1 MTSILLPEILKEIK
15 NAEKGIN
22 IQDIEVKRKY
32 ITDLTIFIESKKLN
46 EDFFSFLDSI
56 KSQEEPTVNTSK
68 ADEAVNNNKLS
79 NIDFIKNIGGSDLI
93 ILANLSGKAP
103 NAILNLSGEI
113 IFENNEAISCFYQS
127 KEILKNKRF
136 YYYDKIPERKFLINS
151 IDLECKQ
158 NKLLSY
164 DLIFF
169 IKDDLMSENH
179 HNLSIGLIS
188 EKQKIILINKD
199 LREDEGTK

>member
-68 ADEAVNNNKLS
+68 ADEVVNNNKLS

-93 ILANLSGKAP
+93 VLANSEELQS
-103 NAILNLSGEI
+103 AI
-113 IFENNEAISCFYQS
+113 
-127 KEILKNKRF
+127 KE
-136 YYYDKIPERKFLINS
+136 YS
-151 IDLECKQ
+151 
-158 NKLLSY
+158 
-164 DLIFF
+164 
-169 IKDDLMSENH
+169 
-179 HNLSIGLIS
+179 
-188 EKQKIILINKD
+188 
-199 LREDEGTK
+199 DE

>member
-32 ITDLTIFIESKKLN
+32 IMDLIIFIESKKLN

-127 KEILKNKRF
+127 KEILKNKRL
-136 YYYDKIPERKFLINS
+136 YYL
-151 IDLECKQ
+151 
-158 NKLLSY
+158 
-164 DLIFF
+164 
-169 IKDDLMSENH
+169 
-179 HNLSIGLIS
+179 
-188 EKQKIILINKD
+188 
-199 LREDEGTK
+199 